1 MTDILVVGI
10 ILIWVIGYSPDIL
23 MRMAEGRLVP
33 WKGRG

>member
-1 MTDILVVGI
+1 VVIGV
-10 ILIWVIGYSPDIL
+10 ILIGVIGYSLDIL